1 MKRSTM
7 IRSIRLPLRYAV
19 LSATI
24 AGLAACAATPHGP
37 PPEIVRLHQ
46 EQDRLH
52 ADPRIA
58 ANGGA
63 ELANADAALATLT
76 ANARTLD
83 ARSYQQGV
91 YLTDKL
97 QQVAEASAL
106 ARDAERR
113 GEQFGIERDR
123 LSARDTRGEVRVV
136 AVSQDASRD
145 LDMRERAPLPD
156 SRARL
161 FAIQRELVGSESAVD
176 ERGLVVRLADFNFG
190 PGDSGLTASGERS
203 LTNLARALDDEPR
216 ANVSIVA
223 YGDRGLPRAHAT
235 VVRDYL
241 DARGIDPGRLDVRE
255 ARRDAP
261 SGGARGDVLVVVR
274 E

>member
-1 MKRSTM
+1 MKRSPSM
-7 IRSIRLPLRYAV
+7 MRIGPVRPLLLA
-19 LSATI
+19 AAI
-24 AGLAACAATPHGP
+24 AGVAACATTPHGP
-37 PPEIVRLHQ
+37 SPEIVRLQQ

-58 ANGGA
+58 ANGGV
-63 ELANADAALATLT
+63 ELANADAALAALS
-76 ANARTLD
+76 ANARALD
-83 ARSYQQGV
+83 SRSYQQGV

-106 ARDAERR
+106 ARDAEAR
-113 GEQFGIERDR
+113 GEQLGIERDH
-123 LSARDTRGEVRVV
+123 LGARGVRDEMRVV
-136 AVSQDASRD
+136 AASQD

-161 FAIQRELVGSESAVD
+161 FAIQRELVGSESSVD

-190 PGDSGLTASGERS
+190 SGETGLTASGERS

-223 YGDRGLPRAHAT
+223 YGDRGVPRAHAR

-241 DARGIDPGRLDVRE
+241 DARGIDPDRLDVRE
-255 ARRDAP
+255 ARRDTP
-261 SGGARGDVLVVVR
+261 GGARGDVLVVVR

>member
-1 MKRSTM
+1 MKRSSSM
-7 IRSIRLPLRYAV
+7 MRIGPVRPLLLA
-19 LSATI
+19 AAI
-24 AGLAACAATPHGP
+24 AGVAACATTPHGP
-37 PPEIVRLHQ
+37 SPEIVRLQQ

-58 ANGGA
+58 ANGGV
-63 ELANADAALATLT
+63 ELANADAALAALS
-76 ANARTLD
+76 ANARALD
-83 ARSYQQGV
+83 SRSYQQGV

-106 ARDAERR
+106 ARDAEAR
-113 GEQFGIERDR
+113 GEQLGFERDR
-123 LSARDTRGEVRVV
+123 LGARGVRGEMRVV
-136 AVSQDASRD
+136 AASQD

-161 FAIQRELVGSESAVD
+161 FAIQRELVGSESSVD

-190 PGDSGLTASGERS
+190 PGESGLTASGERS

-223 YGDRGLPRAHAT
+223 YGDRGLPRAHAR

-241 DARGIDPGRLDVRE
+241 DARGVDPVRLDVRE
-255 ARRDAP
+255 ARRDTP
-261 SGGARGDVLVVVR
+261 PGGARGDVLVVVR